1 MKTLSSYIP
10 ENGITE
16 VDRIAKTSTQLDE
29 FLSNLPTDSL
39 KTIGIRI
46 FLQLLDGPRGLDV
59 PSLALETGLTRK
71 SVKFAIDLLVESG
84 RINPLEDN
92 ANKFEMSMNGANN
105 HDQGGNNA

>member
-1 MKTLSSYIP
+1 MKTFSGYIP
-10 ENGITE
+10 ERGAQTIDE
-16 VDRIAKTSTQLDE
+16 IAETAIQLDK
-29 FLSNLPTDSL
+29 FLVNLPTESL
-39 KTIGIRI
+39 KTIGIRV